1 MSTPRTGKSANSRV
15 KKKENAANMT
25 TESISGKIRNAD
37 SRQSL
42 DGLYEITRLLISEN
56 DQVDFINSACGILT
70 ETHGYS
76 AALIA
81 LTEKEGRNITTSV
94 EAISGKGAGLKD
106 ELAAQGR
113 IPDYMESALERDNL
127 VIIRN
132 PEEECPGCLPDRD
145 SSRGTRMARRLADET
160 GILGILCV
168 ATPGSINL
176 VKKDQDIF
184 NQIADEIA
192 FALHKFREEKDLRER
207 VKELDC
213 HNAISHL
220 IDEKITSIP
229 EILQGAAEI
238 MVNAWQYPEITR
250 TRIEY
255 DGKQYSAGN
264 SGKCGKIVS
273 EQKSSLQVNGKIV
286 GSVSVAYTEALPELY
301 EGPFLKE
308 ERALLE
314 YISNKLS
321 TSIELRLSKESLN
334 LHRHITAT
342 LPHPISYIDR
352 NYRYL
357 AVNQVFAEFFNTD
370 SQYIIGHD
378 VAELFDQDV
387 YNNLVKP
394 NIDRCLAGK
403 ELNYVVEIECYGKG
417 KRWMEMHYRPHRQ
430 ENGEIVG
437 VVTHGTDITEY
448 KRAETRVKKFKTIS
462 DHAVHGKIIMDLDG
476 TITYANDYFAR
487 ILGYKPDELVGENI
501 SLLHNREQ
509 LEKLGEFL
517 DSLQEIDQIG
527 PAELWHSHKNGTV
540 FPMLASFSLF
550 RDEQSQPQFVACSS
564 IDISEQKQTEEALL
578 KSELRLRNVFNQTYQ
593 LTGIV
598 DLDGTLAAANQTSLD
613 FIEATEGE
621 VIGRPFWDTPWWNHS
636 SELQQWLR
644 EAVSRA
650 CKGETIQKEVTHNSP
665 DGVLHYFDFSLKPFT
680 TDNGRILYLIPESR
694 DITAQKM
701 ALEALQKSE
710 QRFRTIFENAP
721 IFIDAF
727 DEEGRCILWNKQS
740 QKTFGWTIEELN
752 AREDIFSLFYPDPA
766 EHESV
771 LESVTSGTD
780 GKFKEWHP
788 VTRDGR
794 QLVTMW
800 ANFRLPEGIVISLG
814 YDLTELRKAD
824 RDKSRLEEQFHKIQK
839 LESIGRLAGGI
850 AHDLNNL
857 LTPIL
862 GYSELLIEKGR
873 GKSIDVKP
881 VEKIAEAG
889 GKARDLVRQLLAFS
903 RKQILEF
910 RRIDLNSLVIRFEE
924 LLRRTIREDIEIK
937 LLTAESLPLIQGDPG
952 QLERIIMNL
961 AVNAQDAMPQGG
973 KLVIQTSL
981 AELDREY
988 ASSHQSVVPGK
999 YVLLSVSDTG
1009 SGMAKE
1015 TIDHIFEPFF
1025 TTKSREKGTG
1035 LGLSTAYG
1043 IVKQHKGNI
1052 WAYSE
1057 PGMGT
1062 TIKVYLPVLLDHS
1075 HKEPDEE
1082 TPSKTAP
1089 GSGTILLVEDDYE
1102 VRNLASAILEKKGY
1116 TVISAESG
1124 KIALET
1130 IRKNQASPDLLLTDV
1145 VMPKMNGR
1153 QLYEEMIK
1161 EYPDIKTIFM
1171 SGYTKDVIAHH
1182 GIMDPGFHFI
1192 QKPFSINALAKKI
1205 QRVMETE
1212 E

>member
-1 MSTPRTGKSANSRV
+1 MSIPKTGKRANTRE
-15 KKKENAANMT
+15 KKENPATMT
-25 TESISGKIRNAD
+25 AESISGKTKNAS
-37 SRQSL
+37 SRQNQAV
-42 DGLYEITRLLISEN
+42 LYELTRLLISKN
-56 DQVDFINSACGILT
+56 DQVEFINSASGILT
-70 ETHGYS
+70 EKLGYTT
-76 AALIA
+76 ALIA
-81 LTEKEGRNITTSV
+81 LTDKQGTNITASV
-94 EAISGKGAGLKD
+94 ESLSGKEP
-106 ELAAQGR
+106 ELRADVISHCR
-113 IPDYMESALERDNL
+113 IPACMESVLEQDSL

-132 PEEECPGCLPDRD
+132 PGDECPGSMPGRNSGRD
-145 SSRGTRMARRLADET
+145 TRMSRRLADET
-160 GILGILCV
+160 GILGVLCV
-168 ATPGSINL
+168 AIPGSMDPET
-176 VKKDQDIF
+176 KEQEIF

-192 FALHKFREEKDLRER
+192 FALHKFREKKDLRER
-207 VKELDC
+207 IKELDC
-213 HNAISHL
+213 HNSISHL
-220 IDEKITSIP
+220 LDNESLTIP

-238 MVNAWQYPEITR
+238 MAAAWQYPEITR

-255 DGKQYSAGN
+255 DGLEYSAGN
-264 SGKCGKIVS
+264 SGQYAKPIS
-273 EQKSSLQVNGKIV
+273 EQKCSLQVHGKIV
-286 GSVSVAYTEALPELY
+286 GSASAAYTEVRPELD
-301 EGPFLKE
+301 EGPFLQE

-314 YISNKLS
+314 SIAKKLS
-321 TSIELRLSKESLN
+321 ASIELRFSRESLN

-342 LPHPISYIDR
+342 LPHPISYIDS

-357 AVNQVFAEFFNTD
+357 AVNEVFAEFFNTD
-370 SQYIIGHD
+370 SQYIIGHE
-378 VAELFDQDV
+378 VAELFDHDV
-387 YNNLVKP
+387 YNSLVKP
-394 NIDRCLAGK
+394 NIDLCLAGK

-417 KRWMEMHYRPHRQ
+417 KRWMEMHYRPHRR

-448 KRAETRVKKFKTIS
+448 KQAETRVKKFKTIS
-462 DHAVHGKIIMDLDG
+462 DHAIHGKIIMDLDG
-476 TITYANDYFAR
+476 TITYANDYIAR
-487 ILGYKPDELVGENI
+487 IHGYKPDELVGENI

-509 LEKLGEFL
+509 LVKVEKFL
-517 DSLQEIDQIG
+517 DSLQEVNQIG
-527 PAELWHSHKNGTV
+527 PAELWHFHKNGTV

-578 KSELRLRNVFNQTYQ
+578 QSELRLRNVFNQTYQ
-593 LTGIV
+593 FTGIV

-613 FIEATEGE
+613 FIQASEAE
-621 VIGRPFWDTPWWNHS
+621 VIGRMFWDTPWWKHS
-636 SELQQWLR
+636 SELQEWLR
-644 EAVSRA
+644 AAVSRA
-650 CKGETIQKEVTHNSP
+650 CKGETIQKEVTHTAP
-665 DGVLHYFDFSLKPFT
+665 DGAVHYFEFSLKPFT

-727 DEEGRCILWNKQS
+727 DKDGRCILWNKQS

-752 AREDIFSLFYPDPA
+752 AREDIFSLFYPDPE
-766 EHESV
+766 EHEAV
-771 LESVTSGTD
+771 LESTTTGTD

-788 VTRDGR
+788 VTRDGKK
-794 QLVTMW
+794 LVTMW

-814 YDLTELRKAD
+814 YDLTERRKAD
-824 RDKSRLEEQFHKIQK
+824 RDKARMEEQFHKIQK

-862 GYSELLIEKGR
+862 GYSELLLEKGC
-873 GKSIDVKP
+873 GKSIERKP

-903 RKQILEF
+903 RKQTLEF
-910 RRIDLNSLVIRFEE
+910 RRLDLNSLLIRFEE

-937 LLTAESLPLIQGDPG
+937 LLTAGSLPLIQGDPG
-952 QLERIIMNL
+952 ELERIIMNL

-988 ASSHQSVVPGK
+988 ASSHQSVTPGK
-999 YVLLSVSDTG
+999 YILLSVSDTG
-1009 SGMAKE
+1009 SGMNRE

-1057 PGMGT
+1057 PGLGT
-1062 TIKVYLPVLLDHS
+1062 TIKVYLPVLNDHFN
-1075 HKEPDEE
+1075 KEPDEE
-1082 TPSKTAP
+1082 TPAKIAQ

-1102 VRNLASAILEKKGY
+1102 VRNLASTILEKKGY
-1116 TVISAESG
+1116 RVISAESG
-1124 KIALET
+1124 KMALET
-1130 IRKNQASPDLLLTDV
+1130 IRKHQDSPDLLLTDV
-1145 VMPKMNGR
+1145 VMPEMNGR
-1153 QLYEEMIK
+1153 QLHEEIIK

-1171 SGYTKDVIAHH
+1171 SGYTQDVIAHH

-1192 QKPFSINALAKKI
+1192 QKPFSINSLAKNI
-1205 QRVMETE
+1205 QKVLGTE
-1212 E
+1212 K